1 MRRPLIALF
10 LACIALPVGACTPPD
25 APARNEI
32 AQAQAGGVAVVL
44 LSSGDALPKDRGAF
58 TLEFRSQADNQ
69 LTDVGDVTVSA
80 TMPMA
85 GMAPMFGT
93 VTARRTDIPGRYD
106 VESDLG
112 MVGSWRIG
120 VEWKSGDGTASVV
133 LSGRVQ

>member
-1 MRRPLIALF
+1 MRRPWVALL
-10 LACIALPVGACTPPD
+10 LACIALPVGACTPSG
-25 APARNEI
+25 APARSEI
-32 AQAQAGGVAVVL
+32 AQAQAGGLTVVL
-44 LSSGDALPKDRGAF
+44 LSGGSALPQGRGTF

-69 LTDVGDVTVSA
+69 LTEVGDVTVSA

-85 GMAPMFGT
+85 GMAPMFGR

-120 VEWKSGDGTASVV
+120 VEWTSGDGTESVL